1 MSEVR
6 PWYRTKLKRKCSQI
20 SAIISQY
27 YNGKRLLWP
36 WSHFIHWKNE
46 NIVILLEDKEWCTV
60 ILNITDYTNKANAMI
75 EDGII
80 NGKYVETINSR
91 HQDLKRFQDFLY
103 RNFYWAKYYAEIYFK
118 FISFETY
125 FIWNLQP
132 KHTNL
137 KALKRSMLMT

>member
-1 MSEVR
+1 
-6 PWYRTKLKRKCSQI
+6 
-20 SAIISQY
+20 
-27 YNGKRLLWP
+27 
-36 WSHFIHWKNE
+36 
-46 NIVILLEDKEWCTV
+46 
-60 ILNITDYTNKANAMI
+60 MI

-80 NGKYVETINSR
+80 NGKYVETINSK

-103 RNFYWAKYYAEIYFK
+103 RNFYRAKYYAEIYFK